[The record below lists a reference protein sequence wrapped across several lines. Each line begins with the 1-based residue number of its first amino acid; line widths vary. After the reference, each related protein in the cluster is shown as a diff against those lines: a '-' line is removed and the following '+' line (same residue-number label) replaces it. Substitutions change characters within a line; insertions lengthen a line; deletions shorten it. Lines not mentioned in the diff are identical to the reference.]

1 MSRAKA
7 LCPNRRLRQSRKIDR
22 LSRAAGI
29 SSASFRS
36 KKLGWLEIA
45 SSQPGVAIPVKLVP
59 VTIGITM
66 MIAVITMAAVPV
78 VWPVIGSIIRSGV
91 IPVRIRVPVRVIS
104 VIARTEPDTEVNLSI
119 RTRGPRDHQTPGHD
133 CNQQKFLHDSPP
145 NNSTGESVESFP
157 VIRSPEQLDTP
168 LARQFDRSARIR
180 YRAAVAH
187 QQSFLLLL
195 PGMRL
200 PVLQLRSAPNRS
212 ALYR

>member
-7 LCPNRRLRQSRKIDR
+7 LCPNRRLRQSQEDR
-22 LSRAAGI
+22 NACLGRLHL
-29 SSASFRS
+29 SASFRL

-45 SSQPGVAIPVKLVP
+45 SSQPSVAIPVKLVP
-59 VTIGITM
+59 VTIGMTM

-119 RTRGPRDHQTPGHD
+119 RARGPRDHQTPGHD

-145 NNSTGESVESFP
+145 SNLTGELVENFP
-157 VIRSPEQLDTP
+157 VIRSPEHLDT
-168 LARQFDRSARIR
+168 R
-180 YRAAVAH
+180 
-187 QQSFLLLL
+187 
-195 PGMRL
+195 
-200 PVLQLRSAPNRS
+200 
-212 ALYR
+212 